1 MPVEP
6 EEGSQGPAGAPL
18 RGSLLVA
25 TPALADPRFRRTVV
39 YLLAHTPEGALG
51 VVLNRPAE
59 LPVAVALPAW
69 ADLAAE
75 PPTVFSGG
83 PVAQSS
89 AICLAEVQPGSE
101 PLGWS
106 AVSGCIGTFDI
117 GADFAGT
124 REALVALRVF
134 SGYAGWD
141 AAQLESEI
149 AGGSWY
155 VVPAEPGDA
164 LTADPGSLWRQVLRR
179 QPGHLAMVATFPD
192 DPSLN

>member
-1 MPVEP
+1 MPEQP
-6 EEGSQGPAGAPL
+6 LGGSSGTDQPGL
-18 RGSLLVA
+18 RGQLLVA
-25 TPALADPRFRRTVV
+25 TPALGDPRFRRTVV
-39 YLLAHTPEGALG
+39 YLLAHTPDGALG

-75 PPTVFSGG
+75 PATVFTGG
-83 PVAQSS
+83 PVGQSS
-89 AICLAEVQPGSE
+89 AICLAEVLPGSG

-106 AVSGCIGTFDI
+106 AVAGRIGTFDI

-134 SGYAGWD
+134 SGYAGWGG
-141 AAQLESEI
+141 AQLDGEI
-149 AGGSWY
+149 AEGSWY

-164 LTADPGSLWRQVLRR
+164 LTPEPDSLWRRVLRR

-192 DPSLN
+192 DPTLN

>member
-1 MPVEP
+1 MPDEPVE
-6 EEGSQGPAGAPL
+6 GGRGAPL
-18 RGSLLVA
+18 RGRLLVA
-25 TPALADPRFRRTVV
+25 TPALVDPRFRRTVV
-39 YLLAHTPEGALG
+39 YLLAHTSDGALG

-59 LPVAVALPAW
+59 LPVAVALPTW

-75 PPTVFSGG
+75 PPTVFAGG

-89 AICLAEVQPGSE
+89 AICLAAVQPGSE

-106 AVSGCIGTFDI
+106 AVSGSIGTFDI

-124 REALVALRVF
+124 RDALVALRVF
-134 SGYAGWD
+134 SGYAGWG
-141 AAQLESEI
+141 AAQLEGEI
-149 AGGSWY
+149 AAGSWY
-155 VVPAEPGDA
+155 VVPADPGDA
-164 LTADPGSLWRQVLRR
+164 LTAAPHALWRQVLRR